1 MKNKSSF
8 DNELRLRILTPHQV
22 PTPVLLS
29 HGTTRATLMTHRLV
43 MAIFQTTLQRRKPSS
58 ITAITLAARLTS
70 QMKKP
75 ISPSM
80 MLTCRMVNSLLMS
93 TVAPK
98 IYRISSTA
106 SSSMTRLVYTI
117 MVQGI

>member
-8 DNELRLRILTPHQV
+8 DNELRLHILTPHQV
-22 PTPVLLS
+22 LTLVPQP
-29 HGTTRATLMTHRLV
+29 HGMTRATLMTHRLV

-80 MLTCRMVNSLLMS
+80 MLTCHTVNSLLMS

-117 MVQGI
+117 TVQGI

>member
-22 PTPVLLS
+22 PTPVLLF

-58 ITAITLAARLTS
+58 ITAITLAARLTLP
-70 QMKKP
+70 MTTP
-75 ISPSM
+75 TSPSM
-80 MLTCRMVNSLLMS
+80 MLTCHTVNSLLMS

-117 MVQGI
+117 MVQGT